1 MSVVL
6 SEETEALRR
15 ALFRVCETKEE
26 LHFWILGW
34 LGIDLP
40 DCTVSDESNSNPME
54 LVWEC
59 YDKMRR
65 NDLEGFQRVLAYAGR
80 GGIKTLGASILEM
93 LQVLHLERPTT
104 HMAAI
109 IDQGKVS
116 QEYVLDFVARE
127 TIRDFKVSQNDR
139 RINFLQ
145 FHNPTTGQTINR
157 EEWRLLTEAERRI
170 FRRIPTYIKLVPCT
184 MTGAN
189 STHTLNMT
197 VDEVDVVPTQ
207 HIRAYRQ
214 AKHIPEP
221 RRGLLPFTLL
231 TSTRKSS
238 IGLVQKEIDE
248 AKKTGTVVKHW
259 NLIDVTEA
267 CPPSR
272 HKPEGEK
279 VTRYIRD
286 ADFSHIDQTQYDQ
299 LDEAE
304 QKKYYTKQAY
314 EGCVTCPLFAA
325 CKGALATK
333 QKSNSFMLKPLVGV
347 IQRFKE
353 TDAEEAQTE
362 LMCRKADS
370 SGLVFPRFDEELHG
384 LTAAQIWTRVTGE
397 PPPDKC
403 NYLMVMDRLLQR
415 EAKFGVGI
423 DWGFTHAFA
432 WTLGVQWGR
441 YMYILDC
448 DERTGL
454 ELDDKVLVCQPLKKW
469 NAKMYADPEDPAST
483 TTFRKKGFQMVRWDK
498 FQGSV
503 KFSIQVVRARL
514 KPAIPP
520 DAEPLLYFCVDNPRV
535 AHLMDKMKKYA
546 LLTDSAGQPTEEPN
560 DEGMDGPVSVRY
572 LVLNT
577 YAPKGKLINSEA
589 GTMGPEQGVHGMMD
603 QVKQS
608 LGQSPDEVMAE
619 YMRVKLS
626 GAPEQAVPKKEISKP
641 GFIFDS

>member
-6 SEETEALRR
+6 SEEIEALRR

-59 YDKMRR
+59 YDRMRR
-65 NDLEGFQRVLAYAGR
+65 NDLEGFQRLLAYAGR

-116 QEYVLDFVARE
+116 QEYVLDFVARD

-145 FHNPTTGQTINR
+145 FYNEGTGQTINR
-157 EEWRLLTEAERRI
+157 DEWRQLTNQERRV

-221 RRGLLPFTLL
+221 RRGKLPFTLL

-248 AKKTGTVVKHW
+248 AQKTGTVIKHW

-267 CPPSR
+267 CPPER
-272 HKPEGEK
+272 HKPEGPMT
-279 VTRYIRD
+279 TRYIRD
-286 ADFSHIDQTQYDQ
+286 SDFSHVDQAEYDQ
-299 LDEAE
+299 LDESE
-304 QKKYYTKQAY
+304 RQKYYAKEAY

-333 QKSNSFMLKPLVGV
+333 QLSKSFMLKPLAGV
-347 IQRFKE
+347 IQRFRE
-353 TDAEEAQTE
+353 TDPEEAQTE
-362 LMCRKADS
+362 LMCRKADA
-370 SGLVFPRFDEELHG
+370 SGLVFPRFSRLTHGRTAQEL
-384 LTAAQIWTRVTGE
+384 AMMVTGE
-397 PPPDKC
+397 PMPDG
-403 NYLMVMDRLLQR
+403 YTYQQLLDLLR
-415 EAKFGVGI
+415 SRDARFGVGI
-423 DWGFTHAFA
+423 DYGFTHPFA
-432 WTLGVQWGR
+432 WVLGAQWGR
-441 YMYILDC
+441 YMFFIDC
-448 DERTGL
+448 DERSGL
-454 ELDDKVLVCQPLKKW
+454 ELDEKIRICEPLKVYNPW
-469 NAKMYADPEDPAST
+469 IFADPEDPAST
-483 TTFRKKGFQMVRWDK
+483 KTFKRKGFRMKDWQK
-498 FQGSV
+498 FPGSV
-503 KFSIQVVRARL
+503 KFSIDVVRMKL
-514 KPAIPP
+514 KPAIGE
-520 DAEPLLYFCVDNPRV
+520 ATLYFCSDNPRIDY
-535 AHLMDKMKKYA
+535 LMGRMEKYP
-546 LLTDSAGQPTEEPN
+546 LVMDVSGMPTDEPN
-560 DEGMDGPVSVRY
+560 DEGFDLPVAVRY
-572 LVLNT
+572 LVMNT
-577 YAPKGKLINSEA
+577 YAPNGKLIGSEI
-589 GTMGPEQGVHGMMD
+589 GTPMSPEEVDLQATLDRVRGH
-603 QVKQS
+603 
-608 LGQSPDEVMAE
+608 SPDDTMAE
-619 YMRVKLS
+619 YLRIKLS
-626 GAPEQAVPKKEISKP
+626 GAPEGSQPVKQLQKP
-641 GFIFDS
+641 GFIFDQ